1 MAGEEK
7 EENGSDGLENELS
20 MKDIKI
26 VEEAKKPL
34 SMHPKK
40 FALWLFQ
47 VSVVMIF
54 GGLTSAL
61 IVRRG
66 DGNWMYFEL
75 PTLFWISTVIILV
88 SSATMHWAY
97 LAARRDNIGSA
108 KLAMILTLLL
118 GIGFLVSQVMAYD
131 YLVGQGIHFVNSTAA
146 HISGSFVYVL
156 SGLHGLHIV
165 SAVIVVAV
173 TTVSV
178 FRYRIHSKNMTS
190 MEMCMTYWHFLDV
203 LWLYLFVFLLLN
215 R

>member
-1 MAGEEK
+1 
-7 EENGSDGLENELS
+7 

-34 SMHPKK
+34 AMHPKK

-47 VSVVMIF
+47 VSVVMVF

-75 PTLFWISTVIILV
+75 PALFWISTVVILL

-97 LAARRDNIGSA
+97 VAARRDNIESA
-108 KLAMILTLLL
+108 KLAMILTFLL

-131 YLVGQGIHFVNSTAA
+131 YLVGEGIHFVNSTAA